1 MAAFLLIELRKV
13 GEKMSENGLEF
24 NIDAEVKD
32 ASSNLDDLYDALN
45 KVATLIKEQFKD
57 NVKLKNTI
65 RQIRTLSE
73 INTTRLQNNLT
84 ALNNA
89 MSDTNGIFKSK
100 TFENFSSQVTSA
112 ENATNTLRKTMLSI
126 AKINTDSLKNFDL
139 TNIINQ
145 MNKFSSLDDKAISKF
160 GTASKGIR
168 DMSNAM
174 ARLSTMKVDNK
185 NADITS
191 GLNAQ
196 LEQVRSFASQFSE
209 AFKNIKAN
217 AINAVVRAIKEL
229 PKAMESM
236 EKLNVSTVGQTF
248 DTLTQKLQSFLATL
262 KEGSD
267 DIRNFAIIMTK
278 LGGKNT
284 KGLDSS
290 KVTKTVSS
298 LKQVEKATKDVGNQ
312 ADKTNKKLG
321 NMLSFGKIYA
331 FYNQLR
337 HYGQGF
343 VNLLQKSIDFAE
355 TENLFSR
362 AMGNMRGEAMKFQQ
376 SLADMF
382 GLAQP
387 EMMKAQA
394 TFKNMLG
401 NLGGLSDKQA
411 YNLSER
417 VTEMALDFSS
427 LYNTTIDAAMTK
439 FQAALSKQVR
449 PIRSVS
455 GYDITQNV
463 LGATMQEIGI
473 NDRKISQMNEME
485 KRLLV
490 ILTLQR
496 QMAAS
501 SAMGDFART
510 IEQPANQ
517 LRVLQQQLSEVGRWI
532 SAVFYG
538 VISSVLPYI
547 NGFVMAIKEVIKSF
561 ALFLGYTMPDSSG
574 SSDTILDQMDDG
586 MSSINTGLED
596 AGKNIDKNKKKTK
609 EWKNFLASFD
619 VANVIP
625 DQDTDNSD
633 ETSSDGAGGMSVDP
647 RLLKALENYDYLFG
661 NIKMKATEI
670 AKKITE
676 WIDKLN
682 EGIKDNIFEPIKN
695 SWKKYSPGILANVRE
710 TKNNIASILGG
721 AIGVVEKKWKPFFQ
735 ALSDL
740 FFSLVDTVTNI
751 SSTITKLLKIIWD
764 NGGKYLFDS
773 LWDLATAFLE
783 LATSVNDNFVKP
795 VINLI
800 KKSVVPIFGTLLGK
814 VLDVTGHIVKGFANV
829 ISWIAKSKT
838 TVVVLSSAFAALFL
852 VLKAG
857 ELAAFLIKLKGT
869 GTLLGAVKGKVLEL
883 AQKFLYSVVPVNKL
897 KGSYQILN
905 ALLKQTG
912 AWSTISGWLTTLS
925 NKALSSSSVLL
936 NKLGGAL
943 KWLAANPMAL
953 AIGAITALIAGIAL
967 LGSKQK
973 EKKYEMDDY
982 SKSVQ
987 NQIKAVDGLKDSLKS
1002 AKESYNSAMQDA
1014 QANAEIAESALSKL
1028 DELGGATGIIDP
1040 SNAKEANNAMMLL
1053 NKSLGEEVV
1062 TIKNGKVEYQG
1073 SIDKIKERIAAL
1085 KEQAEEEAKYQLYVE
1100 YTKARI
1106 KAETE
1111 LQKAETQRAEN
1122 KKRIEE
1128 INQELQ
1134 MKSGESI
1141 SEYAE
1146 RTKGLGTEL
1155 EHLNADQDGLNK
1167 TVDKSKEAMKNAED
1181 GMKALDKTTKGM
1193 TDTTD
1198 KLSKKTAEF
1207 YASLKLSDKAGLGF
1221 EELGNQIKSTSKIQE
1236 KGVKDGKKLTTQE
1249 KNDIKNSRKEIIKK
1263 YAEQAKT
1270 YKVTYEDMLK
1280 ILKKQG
1286 VKLSKEEEKQ
1296 LKESM
1301 SKTKKHGT
1309 NKKKEIE
1316 SQNKTLLEL
1325 LKKSNIDVNSEK
1337 GKNYKKELENAQK
1350 QGTKEGKKYLDNLS
1364 KELKTPAK
1372 AKVNVEGAEKE
1383 GKKAQ
1388 QTLFSLISKTFFANV
1403 DTKNEGAAGKAAN
1416 NTLTRLLVKTFTS
1429 TVRVSNADKAGSD
1442 AAGKIK
1448 NKTKDLPAILK
1459 SVIESAK
1466 VIQNKFNKKVKGVN
1480 MKATVTNIEVLES
1493 AKKALKSSIS
1503 LALGMAGNWLGFKGY
1518 ADGGYPDVGQM
1529 FIARE
1534 AGPELV
1540 GTMGGKTAVA
1550 NNDQIVS
1557 GISSGVYQAVIQALR
1572 DGGSVQKQGG
1582 DIYIT
1587 IENPDGTSTTKIIRD
1602 YIKYM
1607 NHNGGK
1613 GGIPV

>member
-1 MAAFLLIELRKV
+1 M
-13 GEKMSENGLEF
+13 
-24 NIDAEVKD
+24 
-32 ASSNLDDLYDALN
+32 
-45 KVATLIKEQFKD
+45 
-57 NVKLKNTI
+57 
-65 RQIRTLSE
+65 
-73 INTTRLQNNLT
+73 
-84 ALNNA
+84 
-89 MSDTNGIFKSK
+89 
-100 TFENFSSQVTSA
+100 
-112 ENATNTLRKTMLSI
+112 
-126 AKINTDSLKNFDL
+126 
-139 TNIINQ
+139 
-145 MNKFSSLDDKAISKF
+145 
-160 GTASKGIR
+160 
-168 DMSNAM
+168 
-174 ARLSTMKVDNK
+174 
-185 NADITS
+185 
-191 GLNAQ
+191 
-196 LEQVRSFASQFSE
+196 
-209 AFKNIKAN
+209 
-217 AINAVVRAIKEL
+217 
-229 PKAMESM
+229 
-236 EKLNVSTVGQTF
+236 
-248 DTLTQKLQSFLATL
+248 
-262 KEGSD
+262 
-267 DIRNFAIIMTK
+267 
-278 LGGKNT
+278 
-284 KGLDSS
+284 
-290 KVTKTVSS
+290 
-298 LKQVEKATKDVGNQ
+298 
-312 ADKTNKKLG
+312 
-321 NMLSFGKIYA
+321 
-331 FYNQLR
+331 
-337 HYGQGF
+337 
-343 VNLLQKSIDFAE
+343 
-355 TENLFSR
+355 
-362 AMGNMRGEAMKFQQ
+362 
-376 SLADMF
+376 
-382 GLAQP
+382 
-387 EMMKAQA
+387 
-394 TFKNMLG
+394 
-401 NLGGLSDKQA
+401 
-411 YNLSER
+411 
-417 VTEMALDFSS
+417 
-427 LYNTTIDAAMTK
+427 
-439 FQAALSKQVR
+439 
-449 PIRSVS
+449 
-455 GYDITQNV
+455 
-463 LGATMQEIGI
+463 
-473 NDRKISQMNEME
+473 
-485 KRLLV
+485 
-490 ILTLQR
+490 
-496 QMAAS
+496 
-501 SAMGDFART
+501 
-510 IEQPANQ
+510 
-517 LRVLQQQLSEVGRWI
+517 
-532 SAVFYG
+532 
-538 VISSVLPYI
+538 
-547 NGFVMAIKEVIKSF
+547 
-561 ALFLGYTMPDSSG
+561 
-574 SSDTILDQMDDG
+574 
-586 MSSINTGLED
+586 
-596 AGKNIDKNKKKTK
+596 
-609 EWKNFLASFD
+609 
-619 VANVIP
+619 
-625 DQDTDNSD
+625 
-633 ETSSDGAGGMSVDP
+633 
-647 RLLKALENYDYLFG
+647 
-661 NIKMKATEI
+661 
-670 AKKITE
+670 
-676 WIDKLN
+676 
-682 EGIKDNIFEPIKN
+682 
-695 SWKKYSPGILANVRE
+695 
-710 TKNNIASILGG
+710 
-721 AIGVVEKKWKPFFQ
+721 
-735 ALSDL
+735 
-740 FFSLVDTVTNI
+740 FFSLVDTATNI

-814 VLDVTGHIVKGFANV
+814 VLEVAGKIVKGFANV
-829 ISWIAKSKT
+829 ISWIAKCKP
-838 TVVVLSSAFAALFL
+838 VVRSLGAFFTALFITIKVAKFYEL
-852 VLKAG
+852 IQGIRATGNTMSIFKLLLLEHSSLFRKLFLAMGEAKNPIKFLRYSYIDLNNTLVSTNVWQSVGAKIASFATKLKVSGTAAGGLVGVLK
-857 ELAAFLIKLKGT
+857 T
-869 GTLLGAVKGKVLEL
+869 
-883 AQKFLYSVVPVNKL
+883 
-897 KGSYQILN
+897 
-905 ALLKQTG
+905 
-912 AWSTISGWLTTLS
+912 
-925 NKALSSSSVLL
+925 
-936 NKLGGAL
+936 KLGGAL
-943 KWLAANPMAL
+943 TWLATNPAAL
-953 AIGAITALIAGIAL
+953 AIGAIAALVIGIAA

-1014 QANAEIAESALSKL
+1014 KANAEIAESALSKL

-1073 SIDKIKERIAAL
+1073 SIDKIKERIKTL

-1100 YTKARI
+1100 YTKAKI
-1106 KAETE
+1106 KADN
-1111 LQKAETQRAEN
+1111 EN
-1122 KKRIEE
+1122 KAAKESLIEKTKRL
-1128 INQELQ
+1128 N
-1134 MKSGESI
+1134 
-1141 SEYAE
+1141 
-1146 RTKGLGTEL
+1146 EL
-1155 EHLNADQDGLNK
+1155 EEKRKNHPELIKSDDLKDIEQLKADIDGLNK
-1167 TVDKSKEAMKNAED
+1167 TVDKSDKAMENAEN

-1249 KNDIKNSRKEIIKK
+1249 KNDIKNSRKEIINK
-1263 YAEQAKT
+1263 YAEQSKK

-1587 IENPDGTSTTKIIRD
+1587 IQNPDGTSTTKIIRD

>member
-1 MAAFLLIELRKV
+1 
-13 GEKMSENGLEF
+13 
-24 NIDAEVKD
+24 
-32 ASSNLDDLYDALN
+32 
-45 KVATLIKEQFKD
+45 
-57 NVKLKNTI
+57 
-65 RQIRTLSE
+65 
-73 INTTRLQNNLT
+73 
-84 ALNNA
+84 
-89 MSDTNGIFKSK
+89 
-100 TFENFSSQVTSA
+100 
-112 ENATNTLRKTMLSI
+112 
-126 AKINTDSLKNFDL
+126 
-139 TNIINQ
+139 
-145 MNKFSSLDDKAISKF
+145 
-160 GTASKGIR
+160 
-168 DMSNAM
+168 
-174 ARLSTMKVDNK
+174 
-185 NADITS
+185 
-191 GLNAQ
+191 
-196 LEQVRSFASQFSE
+196 
-209 AFKNIKAN
+209 
-217 AINAVVRAIKEL
+217 
-229 PKAMESM
+229 
-236 EKLNVSTVGQTF
+236 
-248 DTLTQKLQSFLATL
+248 
-262 KEGSD
+262 
-267 DIRNFAIIMTK
+267 
-278 LGGKNT
+278 
-284 KGLDSS
+284 
-290 KVTKTVSS
+290 
-298 LKQVEKATKDVGNQ
+298 
-312 ADKTNKKLG
+312 
-321 NMLSFGKIYA
+321 
-331 FYNQLR
+331 
-337 HYGQGF
+337 
-343 VNLLQKSIDFAE
+343 
-355 TENLFSR
+355 
-362 AMGNMRGEAMKFQQ
+362 
-376 SLADMF
+376 
-382 GLAQP
+382 
-387 EMMKAQA
+387 
-394 TFKNMLG
+394 
-401 NLGGLSDKQA
+401 
-411 YNLSER
+411 
-417 VTEMALDFSS
+417 
-427 LYNTTIDAAMTK
+427 
-439 FQAALSKQVR
+439 
-449 PIRSVS
+449 
-455 GYDITQNV
+455 
-463 LGATMQEIGI
+463 
-473 NDRKISQMNEME
+473 
-485 KRLLV
+485 
-490 ILTLQR
+490 
-496 QMAAS
+496 
-501 SAMGDFART
+501 
-510 IEQPANQ
+510 
-517 LRVLQQQLSEVGRWI
+517 
-532 SAVFYG
+532 
-538 VISSVLPYI
+538 
-547 NGFVMAIKEVIKSF
+547 MAIKEVAKSF

-633 ETSSDGAGGMSVDP
+633 DTSSDGAGGMSVDP

-735 ALSDL
+735 ALSNL
-740 FFSLVDTVTNI
+740 FFSLVDTATNI

-1587 IENPDGTSTTKIIRD
+1587 IQNPDGTSTTKIIRD